1 MSGHRYES
9 SKSTENIENYLATLS
24 KEELISLVLKLAP
37 QAFFDAINARFSS
50 KSEAKKI
57 FKKVEKEIDS
67 ILADER
73 LLYAPSKFEKK
84 LLEKL
89 EKLRGL
95 WDKLP
100 TEIGGLLL
108 KLIQTV
114 DQAFED
120 GYLYLTR
127 YDTEDE
133 YFESEAVNDY
143 IFRFVSSLP
152 TEMKAS
158 YTEELSILLEGALYS
173 TFLSLSQRLPTP

>member
-1 MSGHRYES
+1 MP
-9 SKSTENIENYLATLS
+9 STLGFPVKARLR
-24 KEELISLVLKLAP
+24 
-37 QAFFDAINARFSS
+37 RFS
-50 KSEAKKI
+50 
-57 FKKVEKEIDS
+57 KKVEKEIDS

-73 LLYAPSKFEKK
+73 LLYVPSKFEKK
-84 LLEKL
+84 LL

-133 YFESEAVNDY
+133 YFESETVNDY

-158 YTEELSILLEGALYS
+158 YTEELRILLEGGTLLY
-173 TFLSLSQRLPTP
+173 LSQPFTKAIHPLSESQIRFSHSVKNEGF

>member
-1 MSGHRYES
+1 MNRPR
-9 SKSTENIENYLATLS
+9 STENIENYLETLS
-24 KEELISLVLKLAP
+24 KEELIGLVLKLAP
-37 QAFFDAINARFSS
+37 QSFFDAINARFSS

-84 LLEKL
+84 LLEQL

-133 YFESEAVNDY
+133 YFESETVNDY

-158 YTEELSILLEGALYS
+158 YTEELRILLEGALYS
-173 TFLSLSQRLPTP
+173 TFLSLSQRLSTL

>member
-1 MSGHRYES
+1 MNRPR
-9 SKSTENIENYLATLS
+9 STENIENYLETLS
-24 KEELISLVLKLAP
+24 KEELIGLVLKLAP
-37 QAFFDAINARFSS
+37 QSFFDAINARFSS

-84 LLEKL
+84 LLEQL

-108 KLIQTV
+108 QLIQTV

-127 YDTEDE
+127 YGTEDE
-133 YFESEAVNDY
+133 YFESETVNDY

-158 YTEELSILLEGALYS
+158 YTEELRILLEGALYS
-173 TFLSLSQRLPTP
+173 TFLSLSQRLSTL

>member
-1 MSGHRYES
+1 MKGCS
-9 SKSTENIENYLATLS
+9 
-24 KEELISLVLKLAP
+24 
-37 QAFFDAINARFSS
+37 
-50 KSEAKKI
+50 
-57 FKKVEKEIDS
+57 
-67 ILADER
+67 
-73 LLYAPSKFEKK
+73 YAPSKFEEK
-84 LLEKL
+84 LLEQL

-100 TEIGGLLL
+100 AEIGGLLL

-114 DQAFED
+114 EQAFED

-152 TEMKAS
+152 TEMKDWLYRGIEHIARR
-158 YTEELSILLEGALYS
+158 GAL
-173 TFLSLSQRLPTP
+173 LLPFSAFHKGYPPSERKPNKV